1 MEIYALRKSEIC
13 YELKLRG
20 WSISQLDNK
29 STDELRKSLRGHIN
43 AEQGNRS
50 ISELQNNI
58 PFEEDVEELLLNV
71 RDIYKI
77 VSESPRPFAL
87 NLRNRIV
94 SRMTHVSARF
104 KNLNLDI
111 NEAQQVN
118 RVAEIREIILD
129 IECELSDVELPVR
142 QAPVT
147 EAFSSSFTASSP
159 VFARNPMPSY
169 PVYKW
174 QLHFNGSDALM
185 PFLEQLDELCI
196 TRGVTKDALFISAYD
211 LFDGPARVWYT
222 ANRHLVN
229 NWEELVDLLKKRFLP
244 ANFDR
249 EIKRQIESAW
259 QQEGENVSLFVAR
272 VNKLYSRL
280 SVPVSES
287 EKILHLR
294 ERLLP
299 FFIEHT
305 ALAKINTLPD
315 LEDLCSDLERTRLCV
330 QRRAQAFPV
339 RAPTNSKSTFRSF
352 AFPQSSSLPSKSVAA
367 KSYHSSN
374 NYATDGSSQ
383 PQPPTSSSTSASFSS
398 KVVCFNCKQPGH
410 LRSSCPK
417 PIRRC
422 CFRCGRPGVTVR
434 TCNNC
439 SVLPS
444 NDGDGK

>member
-147 EAFSSSFTASSP
+147 EAFSSSFTA
-159 VFARNPMPSY
+159 
-169 PVYKW
+169 
-174 QLHFNGSDALM
+174 
-185 PFLEQLDELCI
+185 
-196 TRGVTKDALFISAYD
+196 
-211 LFDGPARVWYT
+211 
-222 ANRHLVN
+222 
-229 NWEELVDLLKKRFLP
+229 
-244 ANFDR
+244 
-249 EIKRQIESAW
+249 
-259 QQEGENVSLFVAR
+259 
-272 VNKLYSRL
+272 
-280 SVPVSES
+280 
-287 EKILHLR
+287 
-294 ERLLP
+294 
-299 FFIEHT
+299 
-305 ALAKINTLPD
+305 
-315 LEDLCSDLERTRLCV
+315 
-330 QRRAQAFPV
+330 
-339 RAPTNSKSTFRSF
+339 
-352 AFPQSSSLPSKSVAA
+352 
-367 KSYHSSN
+367 
-374 NYATDGSSQ
+374 
-383 PQPPTSSSTSASFSS
+383 
-398 KVVCFNCKQPGH
+398 
-410 LRSSCPK
+410 
-417 PIRRC
+417 
-422 CFRCGRPGVTVR
+422 
-434 TCNNC
+434 
-439 SVLPS
+439 
-444 NDGDGK
+444 